1 MQKLQNCEERTTMIE
16 MLRVF
21 RGLLGW
27 RALRSRSRS
36 RNSRSNK
43 AQPPSLISPEQVMLV
58 QSKSTVSS
66 PEARAELI
74 HADLPPSG

>member
-1 MQKLQNCEERTTMIE
+1 MQKMQNCEERTTMIE

-21 RGLLGW
+21 RGLLGL
-27 RALRSRSRS
+27 RALRSRS